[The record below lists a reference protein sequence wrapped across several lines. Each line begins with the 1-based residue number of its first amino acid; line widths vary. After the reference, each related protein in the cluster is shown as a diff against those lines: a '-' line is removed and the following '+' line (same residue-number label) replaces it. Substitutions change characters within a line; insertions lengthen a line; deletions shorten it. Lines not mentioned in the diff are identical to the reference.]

1 MVNVF
6 TVLLIFA
13 VFSRLALANTNFAQ
27 CLISLRSGIYGSDG
41 ARYSNGT
48 SVALEDLGNATAITY
63 SRCVEICGGH
73 GPEAFSWRTFSLQF
87 TSWFLPWLALMSQ
100 LPYGAKD
107 TLSNFLALVLTVG
120 SPILAAYSLALA
132 VISNRWMVKR
142 FARSTLPHASLA
154 AQALRNLQQVSVH
167 VPQEQNILPSLVVL
181 KENFNW
187 WQTLSHGLDYSVP
200 KWTLAA
206 IMSMLY
212 VLLADAFSWI
222 STLGSDLT
230 NSQANTTGESVG
242 SLWLCLLPI
251 VVGYLQLSPKSDSDR
266 IKRAFDNANRIY
278 FLAVDSEEPIQGH
291 GSLAFNIEKVSRD
304 IVHEDEMCSAP
315 VFFYARVF
323 KWIQLARQVTDSFDA
338 ASQRSH
344 QRLPTESPPRTRS
357 EVIAECTLR
366 DGSKDGHSYEI
377 FSIFARSACLAL
389 FLQWGTASAAIMSMY
404 LTPAR
409 GFGCRSGS
417 YLFYGLL
424 ATIIWLFS
432 LISSILVQSYMT
444 AQQHSRTTTL
454 AYVFSI
460 IFRHLAKALAAI
472 NTLWLFTSS
481 LLQFSN
487 LFDTCYCNASVLG
500 RGSHSAYTVLAYTPA
515 DASAVKLAWAGG
527 MILSSAVAISFILII
542 NMLRK
547 RAEITMPFS

>member
-1 MVNVF
+1 
-6 TVLLIFA
+6 
-13 VFSRLALANTNFAQ
+13 
-27 CLISLRSGIYGSDG
+27 
-41 ARYSNGT
+41 
-48 SVALEDLGNATAITY
+48 
-63 SRCVEICGGH
+63 
-73 GPEAFSWRTFSLQF
+73 
-87 TSWFLPWLALMSQ
+87 MSQ

-107 TLSNFLALVLTVG
+107 TLSNLLALVLTVG
-120 SPILAAYSLALA
+120 SPTLAAYSLALA

-142 FARSTLPHASLA
+142 FTRSTLPHASLA
-154 AQALRNLQQVSVH
+154 AQALGNLQQVSVH
-167 VPQEQNILPSLVVL
+167 VPQEQNILPSLIVL
-181 KENFNW
+181 RENVDW

-212 VLLADAFSWI
+212 VLLADTFSWI

-230 NSQANTTGESVG
+230 NSQVNATGESVG

-251 VVGYLQLSPKSDSDR
+251 VVGYLQMSPKSDCDR
-266 IKRAFDNANRIY
+266 IKRAFDNANRIF

-291 GSLAFNIEKVSRD
+291 SSLALNIEKVFRD
-304 IVHEDEMCSAP
+304 IVHEDETCSAP

-323 KWIQLARQVTDSFDA
+323 KWLQLVRQVTNSFDA

-357 EVIAECTLR
+357 GVIAECTLH
-366 DGSKDGHSYEI
+366 DGSGDGHSYEI
-377 FSIFARSACLAL
+377 FSIFAMSACLAL
-389 FLQWGTASAAIMSMY
+389 FLQWGTTSAAVMAIY

-417 YLFYGLL
+417 YLLYGCLSI
-424 ATIIWLFS
+424 IIWLFS
-432 LISSILVQSYMT
+432 LISSILVHSYTT
-444 AQQHSRTTTL
+444 ARQHSRTTML

-460 IFRHLAKALAAI
+460 VFRHLAKALAAI

-487 LFDTCYCNASVLG
+487 LYDTCYCNSCVLG
-500 RGSHSAYTVLAYTPA
+500 QHASAYAVLAFTPA
-515 DASAVKLAWAGG
+515 DASTVKLAWAGG
-527 MILSSAVAISFILII
+527 MMLSSITAISFILAI
-542 NMLRK
+542 NILWK
-547 RAEITMPFS
+547 RPEITVPFMMELRTF